1 MIFWGYF
8 VIAIQQK
15 VQKRKKKKNLIAS
28 FFEKIA
34 QNLKK
39 KF

>member
-1 MIFWGYF
+1 MIFWVYF
-8 VIAIQQK
+8 AIAIEQK
-15 VQKRKKKKNLIAS
+15 VQNGEKQKNLIAS

-34 QNLKK
+34 QNQEK